1 LFVKRTW
8 YLKIRNNFYFWP
20 IIYRQRSNKKDMPLD
35 PQTKFFLERMNAS
48 HFSQTRNLT
57 PAQFRQAAKVTETP
71 ATLEPVAKVENLK
84 IPGPAGHIPIR
95 IYTPSG
101 QGPLPVL
108 VYFHGGGFVRRDMAG
123 IDVLCHRFAN
133 LAGCIVVA
141 VYYRLS
147 PEHKFPAAP
156 EDCYA
161 ATLWVA
167 NNCSNFNG
175 DAFRLAVAGTSAG
188 GNLAAVVAHLGRDR
202 GGPGLVFQLLVVPT
216 TDFTADTPSLK
227 VNGEGYLL
235 TREDIEW
242 FKVNYLKKEE
252 DKNDPLASPLLATN
266 FSGLPPAFIQTAEFD
281 PFRDEGEAYGLK
293 LREAGVPVT
302 VKRYAGAI
310 HGFVVP
316 EMVER
321 ATAEGAKALR
331 SIFARK

>member
-1 LFVKRTW
+1 M
-8 YLKIRNNFYFWP
+8 P
-20 IIYRQRSNKKDMPLD
+20 ID
-35 PQTKFFLERMNAS
+35 PQTKFLLEQMNAS
-48 HFSQTRNLT
+48 NFSQTRNLT
-57 PAQFRQAAKVTETP
+57 PAQFRQAADAPETP
-71 ATLEPVAKVENLK
+71 AALEPVAKVENLE
-84 IPGPAGHIPIR
+84 IPGPAGNIPVR
-95 IYTPSG
+95 IYTPTG
-101 QGPLPVL
+101 EGPLPVL
-108 VYFHGGGFVRRDMAG
+108 VYFHGGGFVRRDPAG
-123 IDVLCHRFAN
+123 IDVLCRRFAN

-167 NNCSNFNG
+167 RNCDNFNG
-175 DAFRLAVAGTSAG
+175 DASRLAIGGTSAG
-188 GNLAAVVAHLGRDR
+188 GNLAAVVGHLARDR
-202 GGPGLVFQLLVVPT
+202 GGPKLIFQLLVVPT

-227 VNGEGYLL
+227 ENGEGYLL

-242 FKVNYLKKEE
+242 FKGHYLKNEE
-252 DKNDPLASPLLATN
+252 DKINPLASPLLAAN

-316 EMVER
+316 KMVER
-321 ATAEGAKALR
+321 ATADGAKALR